1 MKKKGKDSRNEGK
14 KRQIKVEAKVW
25 LFDEALSKREKRPG
39 ENDDLK
45 LCVALDLRE
54 NKQVS
59 LPRETKR
66 REGCVCICHH
76 RSVKLFVFG

>member
-25 LFDEALSKREKRPG
+25 LFDEALSKREQLPG
-39 ENDDLK
+39 ENGDLK
-45 LCVALDLRE
+45 LCAALDLRE

-59 LPRETKR
+59 LPR
-66 REGCVCICHH
+66 
-76 RSVKLFVFG
+76 